1 LEDRVLFGS
10 SLTVPIERSLS
21 RFAYHQ
27 NAVVCQGN
35 GPVMTYTSDLLKTQA
50 GGAMTTSQMQPKQ
63 LILTTL
69 LMIGT
74 DEEATSF
81 LLSLPSGIEIYYPSY
96 RWYEAESHLIPLL
109 PCSLSSLLLES
120 FLIKPTW
127 KPR

>member
-1 LEDRVLFGS
+1 
-10 SLTVPIERSLS
+10 
-21 RFAYHQ
+21 
-27 NAVVCQGN
+27 
-35 GPVMTYTSDLLKTQA
+35 MTYTSDLLKTQA

-96 RWYEAESHLIPLL
+96 R
-109 PCSLSSLLLES
+109 
-120 FLIKPTW
+120 
-127 KPR
+127 